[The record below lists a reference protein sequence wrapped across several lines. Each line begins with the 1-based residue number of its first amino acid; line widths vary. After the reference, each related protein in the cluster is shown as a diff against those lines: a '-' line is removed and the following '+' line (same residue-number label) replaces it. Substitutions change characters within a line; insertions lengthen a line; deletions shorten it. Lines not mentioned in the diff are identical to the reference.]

1 MRQGL
6 REATEGVAGIIW
18 LASYQKSG
26 NTWVRAFLA
35 NLLRNPDRP
44 LPINEL
50 PKFALGDGFLIHFE
64 TLSGKSAS
72 ELTATEFH
80 ALRPQL
86 HEWFAQS
93 SPDNAFVKTHNA
105 CVSIEG
111 QPLITPTATAGA
123 VYVLRN
129 PLDVVVSFA
138 HHHQIGLQEAVDRIC
153 DDRNIIPA
161 SSNQREQ
168 YLLSWST
175 HVNSWLKAPGLKCHV
190 LRYEDMRA
198 SPQKAFGGLVKFL
211 GLPDNPA
218 RLKKAIR
225 FSSFKELSGQERE
238 ERFVESRPDG
248 KSAFFRQGKVGA
260 WRDALS
266 EAQVEKIVESQGEVM
281 KAFGYLDRKG
291 RPKD

>member
-1 MRQGL
+1 M
-6 REATEGVAGIIW
+6 AGIIW

-44 LPINEL
+44 VPINEL
-50 PKFALGDGFLIHFE
+50 PNFALGDGFLIHFE
-64 TLSGKSAS
+64 ALSGKPAS
-72 ELTATEFH
+72 EMTAAEFQD
-80 ALRPQL
+80 LRPRL
-86 HEWFAQS
+86 HLWFAQS
-93 SPDNAFVKTHNA
+93 NPDSSFVKTHNA
-105 CVSIEG
+105 CVSVDG

-123 VYVLRN
+123 IYVLRN
-129 PLDVVVSFA
+129 PLDVAVSFA
-138 HHHQIGLQEAVDRIC
+138 HHHQIGMQEAVDRIC
-153 DDRNIIPA
+153 DDGNIIPA

-190 LRYEDMRA
+190 LRYEDMLATPR
-198 SPQKAFGGLVKFL
+198 KAFGGLVKFL

-225 FSSFKELSGQERE
+225 FSSFKELSGQEKK
-238 ERFVESRPDG
+238 ERFVESRRDG

-260 WRDALS
+260 WRAALS
-266 EAQVEKIVESQGEVM
+266 EAQVAKIVESQGEVM

-291 RPKD
+291 QPKD

>member
-1 MRQGL
+1 M
-6 REATEGVAGIIW
+6 AGIIW

-44 LPINEL
+44 VPINEL
-50 PKFALGDGFLIHFE
+50 PNFALGDGFLIHFE
-64 TLSGKSAS
+64 ALSGKPAS
-72 ELTATEFH
+72 EMTAAEFH
-80 ALRPQL
+80 ELRPRL
-86 HEWFAQS
+86 HLWFAQS
-93 SPDNAFVKTHNA
+93 NPDNPFVKTHHA
-105 CVSIEG
+105 CVSVEG

-123 VYVLRN
+123 IYVLRN
-129 PLDVVVSFA
+129 PLDVAVSFA
-138 HHHQIGLQEAVDRIC
+138 HHHQIDLQEAVDRIC

-175 HVNSWLKAPGLKCHV
+175 HVNSWLKAPGLSCHV
-190 LRYEDMRA
+190 LRYEDMLA
-198 SPQKAFGGLVKFL
+198 TPNKAFGGLVKFL

-225 FSSFKELSGQERE
+225 FSSFKELSGQEKK
-238 ERFVESRPDG
+238 ERFVESRRDG

-260 WRDALS
+260 WRGTLS
-266 EAQVEKIVESQGEVM
+266 QAQVAKIVESQGEVM
-281 KAFGYLDRKG
+281 KTFGYLDREG